1 MTVKLQYAVQLYI
14 VKCRNTSDNN
24 GCESIATASDYALNP
39 PNILQCTVFFLT
51 YTDRWERDRRFCVY
65 LLMYVPTRHCHYL
78 QTTIFLRGDVW
89 PLCLWMSMCVFVF
102 VYVFVSRSHIWNQ
115 FQVWTIELCD
125 VCACTVCH
133 CFLSHCQIPAFP
145 VSSHIILSY
154 Q

>member
-39 PNILQCTVFFLT
+39 PNFLQCTVFFLT

-89 PLCLWMSMCVFVF
+89 PLCL
-102 VYVFVSRSHIWNQ
+102 
-115 FQVWTIELCD
+115 
-125 VCACTVCH
+125 
-133 CFLSHCQIPAFP
+133 
-145 VSSHIILSY
+145 
-154 Q
+154 